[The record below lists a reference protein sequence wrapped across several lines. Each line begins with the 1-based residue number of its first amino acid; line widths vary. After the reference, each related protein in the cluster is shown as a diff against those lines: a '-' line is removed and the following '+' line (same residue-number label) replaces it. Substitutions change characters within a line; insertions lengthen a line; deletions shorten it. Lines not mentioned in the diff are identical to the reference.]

1 MSVGIAGG
9 MTFMLLPWSGNH
21 FMFTLIL
28 LTLAGGLVGS
38 FFSLGLAYAADLL
51 PKSFLAAAN
60 VLASF
65 HFNLGS
71 VIGPNISG
79 GLLDF
84 GTQGSM
90 FLVLGGSY
98 VVFGLLG
105 LFSRKR
111 VTAV

>member
-1 MSVGIAGG
+1 
-9 MTFMLLPWSGNH
+9 MLLPWSGNH
-21 FMFTLIL
+21 FMFALIL

-79 GLLDF
+79 GCWTLELKAAC
-84 GTQGSM
+84 
-90 FLVLGGSY
+90 FLSL
-98 VVFGLLG
+98 VVVT
-105 LFSRKR
+105 LFSDC
-111 VTAV
+111 